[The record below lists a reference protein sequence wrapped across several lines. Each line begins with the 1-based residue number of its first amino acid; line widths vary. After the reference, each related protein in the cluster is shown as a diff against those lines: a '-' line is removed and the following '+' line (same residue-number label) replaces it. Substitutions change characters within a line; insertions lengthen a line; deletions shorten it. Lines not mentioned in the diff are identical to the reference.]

1 MSRCFSASFLRYLR
15 QYPDKSTVYITM
27 CLFFIIF
34 LTDLLWQTMVNNSE
48 VHILFWDY
56 LQIFQI
62 PHLSYLSTLFP
73 EFDDLHEM
81 HGFNPLFT
89 AKSHIWFQ
97 VSTLDFPTKTIQWH
111 RLFPATTFFSNMPQL
126 VVAFYEVMEQR
137 KPLGLL
143 QPTSAGVLAKEY
155 RWHSMGPWDPWG
167 AGWL

>member
-1 MSRCFSASFLRYLR
+1 
-15 QYPDKSTVYITM
+15 M

-56 LQIFQI
+56 LQIFKI
-62 PHLSYLSTLFP
+62 PHLSYLSTFP

-81 HGFNPLFT
+81 HGSNPLFT

-126 VVAFYEVMEQR
+126 VVAFKKQVMEQR

-155 RWHSMGPWDPWG
+155 RWHSMGPWDPG
-167 AGWL
+167 AGW